1 MGRDSLNPD
10 QQVIVSADQIAN
22 FRRDGFVVIDHLL
35 TNEELEKFAAA
46 VDRAVADRK
55 RNDPRALAEKS
66 LYEQSFTQCMNLWE
80 DHPEVLPLTFHP
92 KISQAA
98 ATLIGVERL
107 RLWHDQALYKDAGGR
122 YTEPHQDQPY
132 WPMDEMDTLSAWI
145 TFDGST
151 RANGCMAY
159 VPGSHLIGVRK
170 FVNIFT
176 ADEKVKILEEP
187 KVAAIPPVY
196 VEVPRGSV
204 AFHHGL
210 TVHLAGA
217 NKSDRTR
224 RVHTMIY
231 FRDGATRT
239 KPHVHPSVDRPG
251 IKVGEAIDSDL
262 TPLVWPRAAG
272 DLPKP
277 PGFPLTPV
285 LARINTNGALP
296 DIK

>member
-1 MGRDSLNPD
+1 VSANL
-10 QQVIVSADQIAN
+10 IVSQEQIDK
-22 FRRDGFVVIDHLL
+22 FRRDGFVVVPNLL
-35 TNEELEKFAAA
+35 SDEELERFGVA
-46 VDRAVADRK
+46 VDRAVAERK
-55 RNDPRALAEKS
+55 RGDNRALAEKS

-80 DHPEVLPLTFHP
+80 DNPEVLPLTFHP
-92 KISQAA
+92 KISEVA
-98 ATLIGVERL
+98 ATLIGVPAL

-151 RANGCMAY
+151 RENGCMAY
-159 VPGSHLIGVRK
+159 VPGSHLVGVKK

-187 KVAAIPPVY
+187 KIAAIPPVY

-210 TVHLAGA
+210 TVHLAMG
-217 NKSDRTR
+217 NKSNRTR

-239 KPHVHPSVDRPG
+239 KPYAHPSVDRPG
-251 IKVGEAIDSDL
+251 IKVGGAIDSDL
-262 TPLVWPRAAG
+262 TPIVWPRAAG
-272 DLPKP
+272 DFPRP
-277 PGFPLTPV
+277 PHMPLTP
-285 LARINTNGALP
+285 LFERLNTNGALP
-296 DIK
+296 NVK

>member
-1 MGRDSLNPD
+1 LSTHGI
-10 QQVIVSADQIAN
+10 VIVREELIER
-22 FRRDGFVVIDHLL
+22 FRRDGFVVVPDLL
-35 TNEELEKFAAA
+35 TDAELDQFGAA

-55 RNDPRALAEKS
+55 RNDTRALAEKS
-66 LYEQSFTQCMNLWE
+66 LYEQSFTQCINLWE
-80 DHPEVLPLTFHP
+80 DHRDVLPLTFHP

-98 ATLIGVERL
+98 AMLIGVERL

-132 WPMDEMDTLSAWI
+132 WPMDEIDTLSAWI
-145 TFDGST
+145 PFDGST
-151 RANGCMAY
+151 RENGCMAY
-159 VPGSHLIGVRK
+159 VPGSHRVGVRK
-170 FVNIFT
+170 FINIFA
-176 ADEKVKILEEP
+176 ADESVKILEEP
-187 KVAAIPPVY
+187 AIAAIPPVY

-217 NKSDRTR
+217 NKSNRTR

-239 KPHVHPSVDRPG
+239 KPWVHPSVDRPG
-251 IKVGEAIDSDL
+251 IKMGEAIDSDL

-285 LARINTNGALP
+285 LEQLNTNGSLP
-296 DIK
+296 NIK

>member
-1 MGRDSLNPD
+1 
-10 QQVIVSADQIAN
+10 
-22 FRRDGFVVIDHLL
+22 LL
-35 TNEELEKFAAA
+35 TDHELEKFGAA

-55 RNDPRALAEKS
+55 RNDTRALAEKS

-92 KISQAA
+92 KISEAA
-98 ATLIGVERL
+98 AALIGVERL
-107 RLWHDQALYKDAGGR
+107 RLWHDQALYKDGGGR

-132 WPMDEMDTLSAWI
+132 WPMDEIDTLTAWI

-151 RANGCMAY
+151 RENGCMAY
-159 VPGSHLIGVRK
+159 VPGSHRVGVKK

-187 KVAAIPPVY
+187 AIAAIPPIY
-196 VEVPRGSV
+196 VEVPRTSV

-210 TVHLAGA
+210 TVHLAMS
-217 NKSDRTR
+217 NTSSRTR

-231 FRDGATRT
+231 FRDGAART
-239 KPHVHPSVDRPG
+239 KPYVHPSVDRPG

-277 PGFPLTPV
+277 PGYPLTPV
-285 LARINTNGALP
+285 LERLNLRGALP
-296 DIK
+296 DLK